1 MRGGVIINNG
11 NVLIVFQNK
20 TKTWT
25 LPKGHIDNNE
35 SVEETAR
42 REIYEESGI
51 KDLIFIKELGL
62 YTRGTKKDLDIKK
75 KITMLHFTTTETNLQ
90 ATDPD
95 NPEAKWIPIDK
106 VADIL
111 SYDEDKNF
119 FLKIKKL
126 L

>member
-1 MRGGVIINNG
+1 VRGGVIINNG